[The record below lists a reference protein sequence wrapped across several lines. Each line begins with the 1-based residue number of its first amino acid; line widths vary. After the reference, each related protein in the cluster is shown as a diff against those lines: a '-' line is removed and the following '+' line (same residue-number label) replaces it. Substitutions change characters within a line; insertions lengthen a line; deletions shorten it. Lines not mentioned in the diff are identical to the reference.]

1 MTSRGVVAMSEGAAR
16 SEFLQLFCYSTL
28 VAWIGTEFISVHN
41 IMQMSKLT
49 GDFTLTVL
57 QMGVTLRQ
65 MMTMTREGVVKR
77 RLMMKKNFLIQRSH
91 LRVHHLLSNKLQTEK
106 LIWS

>member
-1 MTSRGVVAMSEGAAR
+1 MTSRGVVAMSQGPAR
-16 SEFLQLFCYSTL
+16 SELLQLFCFSIL

-41 IMQMSKLT
+41 IRQTAKLT

-65 MMTMTREGVVKR
+65 MMTMTREGVVKQ

>member
-1 MTSRGVVAMSEGAAR
+1 MSQGPAR
-16 SEFLQLFCYSTL
+16 SELLQLFCFSIL

-41 IMQMSKLT
+41 IRQTSKLT

-65 MMTMTREGVVKR
+65 MMTMTREGVVKQ
-77 RLMMKKNFLIQRSH
+77 RLMTKKNFLIQRSH